1 MALYNLKD
9 VLTDA
14 KKKRYAVIA
23 AVAFNFDSAQA
34 IVEAAEEKK
43 SPVILL
49 MGEGIF
55 KYLNFEKLVQPII
68 LLSEEVKAP
77 VVVHLDHGKDFKI
90 VMECIR
96 AGFTSVMFDG
106 SREKIDKNIEIT
118 KGIIEVA
125 HTLDISVEGEVGVV
139 GGLESFNE
147 EIKEIK
153 KEQFTKIEDAVRFAR
168 ETKVDALA
176 IAVGTIHGVF
186 KSEPNID
193 FERISN
199 IRNKIETP
207 LVLHGG
213 SGLSDE
219 DFKKAIKSG
228 ITKINYFTN
237 LLIDARNEVK
247 NIINNNEDIN
257 YMEINYRAMR
267 AIKNGIKVKMDVFGS
282 SGKG

>member
-9 VLTDA
+9 ILADA

-55 KYLNFEKLVQPII
+55 KYLNFEKLVRPII
-68 LLSEEVKAP
+68 LLSKEASVP

-106 SREKIDKNIEIT
+106 SRYEIYKNIEIT
-118 KGIIEVA
+118 KEIIKVA
-125 HTLDISVEGEVGVV
+125 HTLGLSVEGEVGVV
-139 GGLESFNE
+139 GGLEGFKE
-147 EIKEIK
+147 DVKEIKE
-153 KEQFTKIEDAVRFAR
+153 EQFTKVEDAVRFAI

-193 FERISN
+193 FERILN

-219 DFKKAIKSG
+219 DFKKAIKNG

-257 YMEINYRAMR
+257 FMEINYRAMS
-267 AIKNGIKVKMDVFGS
+267 AIKNGIMVKMDVFGS
-282 SGKG
+282 SEKG

>member
-1 MALYNLKD
+1 
-9 VLTDA
+9 
-14 KKKRYAVIA
+14 
-23 AVAFNFDSAQA
+23 
-34 IVEAAEEKK
+34 
-43 SPVILL
+43 

-55 KYLNFEKLVQPII
+55 KYLNFKKLVQPII
-68 LLSEEVKAP
+68 LLSKEASVP

-106 SREKIDKNIEIT
+106 SRYEIYKNIEIT
-118 KGIIEVA
+118 KEIIKVA
-125 HTLDISVEGEVGVV
+125 HTLGLSVEGEVGVV
-139 GGLESFNE
+139 GGLEGFKE
-147 EIKEIK
+147 DVKEIKE
-153 KEQFTKIEDAVRFAR
+153 EQFTKVEDAVRFAI

-193 FERISN
+193 FERISS

-213 SGLSDE
+213 SGLPDE
-219 DFKKAIKSG
+219 DFKKAIKNG

-257 YMEINYRAMR
+257 FMEINYRAMR
-267 AIKNGIKVKMDVFGS
+267 AIKDGIKKKMDVFGS